1 VGEGGFTSLTVFD
14 LFVTIGAAG
23 AGAAGLLSMVDE
35 TVPVE
40 EKGAVLAGA
49 LPGFN
54 GSNNEGEVMYPID
67 KLSSCSNNNKRHDT
81 SMLVVVNTKSSRFAD
96 QTS

>member
-1 VGEGGFTSLTVFD
+1 
-14 LFVTIGAAG
+14 
-23 AGAAGLLSMVDE
+23 LLSMVDE